1 MLPRVLRWIAAGLA
15 PLTFLGAL
23 AALLYPPSFL
33 IFADWFLWFFAIT
46 MLALGL
52 VLDPKEF
59 VETLRR
65 PREIGLGLATQFTV
79 MPLLGFLAAYW
90 SGLDPR
96 LALGFVIVG
105 CAPGAMASNVIVFLA
120 GGAVA
125 YSVTL
130 TSFATFLSPVVT
142 PALVE
147 WLGGVFLPIPFWPMM
162 QTILLTVLLPL
173 AGGMVL
179 RRRLRRFE
187 AAARHAAPAVAV
199 LSIVVII
206 GYAVA
211 ANHAALL
218 SVGPSVFL
226 WVILVNGLGY
236 VAGWNLARLYG
247 FDRRYQLTLMI
258 EVGMQNAGLGVALA
272 LRHFEAET
280 ALPGALF
287 ATWCVLTAAG
297 ASSWLRRRGR
307 VPGPGLTESISETLL
322 RPQPTDTGTEA
333 GRRPPDV

>member
-1 MLPRVLRWIAAGLA
+1 MTRVLGWIAAGLA
-15 PLTFLGAL
+15 PLTLLGAL
-23 AALLYPPSFL
+23 VALVYPPSFL
-33 IFADWFLWFFAIT
+33 IFADWFLWFFGTT

-52 VLDPKEF
+52 VLEPREF
-59 VETLRR
+59 VDTLRR

-96 LALGFVIVG
+96 IALGFVIVG

-173 AGGMVL
+173 LAGML
-179 RRRLRRFE
+179 LKRRLRRFD
-187 AAARHAAPAVAV
+187 AAIREAAPAVAV
-199 LSIVVII
+199 VSIVIII

-211 ANHAALL
+211 ANHSALL
-218 SVGPSVFL
+218 SIGPQVFL
-226 WVILVNGLGY
+226 WVVLINGLGY

-247 FDRRYQLTLMI
+247 FDRRYQLALMVEI
-258 EVGMQNAGLGVALA
+258 GMQNAGLGVALA
-272 LRHFEAET
+272 LRHFQAET

-297 ASSWLRRRGR
+297 ASAWLRRRA
-307 VPGPGLTESISETLL
+307 PAEIMPLAM
-322 RPQPTDTGTEA
+322 DTGTGA
-333 GRRPPDV
+333 DPQQPDA